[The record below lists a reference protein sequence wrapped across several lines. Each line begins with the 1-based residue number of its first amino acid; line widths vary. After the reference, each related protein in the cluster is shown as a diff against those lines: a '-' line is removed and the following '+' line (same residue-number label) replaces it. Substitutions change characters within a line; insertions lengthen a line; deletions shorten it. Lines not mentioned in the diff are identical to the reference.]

1 MNLDHMQTYEL
12 EDSVDVVVVG
22 TGAGGAPLLARLAAQ
37 GLRVVALEA
46 GPNHDPAESTP
57 DEVDATTINWMS
69 SRFSGGDAPTAFGPN
84 NSGFGVGGGTV
95 HWGAFTP
102 RPDVRDLRLRS
113 DTGQGMDWPVDH
125 AELTRYV
132 EEVEAF
138 IGVSGPTPYPWDPS
152 RAYLYAPPQRN
163 APADLMA
170 KGAEALGIRA
180 TDAPAAIITRDRDQP
195 HHGLRRATTNVGSIH
210 QGERHGAK
218 ATTAITYLPAAVAA
232 GAEIRPD
239 AVVHTI
245 ERDARGRITG
255 VVYRQDGADHRQRCE
270 ALVLAGG
277 GIETPRLLLHN
288 DIANSSGQVG
298 RNFLAHGAV
307 QVWGRFDEQIRGYRG
322 YPSALITEDFLRPED
337 ADFVGGYLLQSL
349 GVMPFNYATAL
360 VRGGGLWGSELM
372 DELELSRHS
381 AGIGMNAE
389 CLPAD
394 GNRLE
399 LASEEDEWG
408 LPRASITFSPGANEE
423 AIDRHA
429 IRTMTDILTAAGARS
444 TRVLARTAHT
454 LGTCRMST
462 DPAEGVVDGDGRSHD
477 IDNLWI
483 CDNSTFPSALA
494 ANPGLAQMAMS
505 VRTADRML
513 AAR

>member
-1 MNLDHMQTYEL
+1 MNLDSMQTYEL

-102 RPDVRDLRLRS
+102 RPDVRDLRLHS

-138 IGVSGPTPYPWDPS
+138 IGVSGPTHYPWDPS

-245 ERDARGRITG
+245 ERDARGRVTG

-408 LPRASITFSPGANEE
+408 LPRASISFSPGANEE

-444 TRVLARTAHT
+444 TRVLPRTAHT

-494 ANPGLAQMAMS
+494 ANPGLAQMALS

>member
-1 MNLDHMQTYEL
+1 MNLDAMRTHPLDEV
-12 EDSVDVVVVG
+12 VDVVVVG
-22 TGAGGAPLLARLAAQ
+22 TGAGGAPLLARLAEH

-46 GPNHDPAESTP
+46 GPNHDPADYTP
-57 DEVDATTINWMS
+57 DEIDATAINWMS

-102 RPDVRDLRLRS
+102 RPDERDLRLRTE
-113 DTGQGMDWPVDH
+113 TGVGRDWPVDH

-132 EEVEAF
+132 AEVEAY

-152 RAYLYAPPQRN
+152 RSYLYEPPQRN

-170 KGAEALGIRA
+170 VGTAALGIRSA
-180 TDAPAAIITRDRDQP
+180 DAPAAIITRERHQP
-195 HHGLRRATTNVGSIH
+195 HHGLRHATTNVGSIH

-245 ERDARGRITG
+245 ERDAHGRVTA
-255 VVYRQDGADHRQRCE
+255 VVYRKDGADHRQRCA

-277 GIETPRLLLHN
+277 GVETPRLLLHN
-288 DIANSSGQVG
+288 GIANSSGQVG

-322 YPSALITEDFLRPED
+322 YPSALITEDFLRPDD
-337 ADFVGGYLLQSL
+337 ADFAGGYLLQSL
-349 GVMPFNYATAL
+349 GVMPFTYATTL
-360 VRGGGLWGSELM
+360 VRGGGLWGPELM
-372 DELELSRHS
+372 AHLEVSRYS

-389 CLPAD
+389 CLPSD
-394 GNRLE
+394 DNLLE
-399 LASEEDEWG
+399 LSSEEDEWG
-408 LPRASITFSPGANEE
+408 LPRASISFTQGANEK
-423 AIDRHA
+423 ALDQHA
-429 IRTMTDILTAAGARS
+429 VRTMTAILEAAGARS

-454 LGTCRMST
+454 LGTCRMSV
-462 DPAEGVVDGDGRSHD
+462 DPDDGVVDGDGRSHD
-477 IDNLWI
+477 IDNLWV

-494 ANPGLAQMAMS
+494 ANPGLTQMALS
-505 VRTADRML
+505 LRTADRML

>member
-1 MNLDHMQTYEL
+1 MNLDSMQNYDL
-12 EDSVDVVVVG
+12 DDSVDVVVVG
-22 TGAGGAPLLARLAAQ
+22 TGAGGAPLLARLAEQ
-37 GLRVVALEA
+37 GLRVIALEA

-57 DEVDATTINWMS
+57 DEIDATAINWMS

-113 DTGQGMDWPVDH
+113 ETGLGRDWPVDH
-125 AELTRYV
+125 AELIRYV
-132 EEVEAF
+132 EEVEAY
-138 IGVSGPTPYPWDPS
+138 IGVSGPTPYPWDPA
-152 RAYLYAPPQRN
+152 RTYLYAPPRRN
-163 APADLMA
+163 APADIMA
-170 KGAEALGIRA
+170 AGAASLGIRA

-232 GAEIRPD
+232 GAEIRPG

-245 ERDARGRITG
+245 ERDARGRVTG
-255 VVYRQDGADHRQRCE
+255 VVYRQDGVDRRQRCE
-270 ALVLAGG
+270 VLVLAGG
-277 GIETPRLLLHN
+277 GVETPRLLLHN

-322 YPSALITEDFLRPED
+322 YPSALITEDFIRPEG
-337 ADFVGGYLLQSL
+337 AGFAGGYLLQSL
-349 GVMPFNYATAL
+349 GVMPFNYATSL
-360 VRGGGLWGSELM
+360 VRGGGLWGTDLM

-399 LASEEDEWG
+399 LSSEEDEWG
-408 LPRASITFSPGANEE
+408 LPRASIVFSPGENEQ
-423 AIDRHA
+423 AIDQHA

-444 TRVLARTAHT
+444 TRVLSRSAHT
-454 LGTCRMST
+454 LGTCRMSD
-462 DPAEGVVDGDGRSHD
+462 DPGDGVVDGDGRSHD

-483 CDNSTFPSALA
+483 CDNSTFPSALS
-494 ANPGLAQMAMS
+494 ANPGLAQMALS
-505 VRTADRML
+505 LRTADRML
-513 AAR
+513 ATR

>member
-1 MNLDHMQTYEL
+1 MNLDSMQTYEL

-84 NSGFGVGGGTV
+84 NRGVGVGGGTV

-102 RPDVRDLRLRS
+102 RPDARDLRLRS
-113 DTGQGMDWPVDH
+113 DTGQGLDWPVEH

-138 IGVSGPTPYPWDPS
+138 IGVSGPTPYPWDPA
-152 RAYLYAPPQRN
+152 RTYLYAPPQRN

-170 KGAEALGIRA
+170 KGADALGIRA

-245 ERDARGRITG
+245 ERDARGRVTG
-255 VVYRQDGADHRQRCE
+255 VVYRQDGADHRQRCQ

-322 YPSALITEDFLRPED
+322 YPSALITEDFLRPGD

-399 LASEEDEWG
+399 LSSEEDEWG
-408 LPRASITFSPGANEE
+408 LPRASISFSPGANEE

-444 TRVLARTAHT
+444 TRVLPRTAHT

-494 ANPGLAQMAMS
+494 ANPGLAQMALS